1 MQSTKDFYKDLKE
14 EQYIRIRIISEFE
27 ALQAAVERLK
37 YENKQLR
44 RKQEIQKS
52 ELSRVY
58 DALLFFESVRDNMD
72 SDLLEKY
79 DRIGDSV
86 LIQMKGGKNEI

>member
-14 EQYIRIRIISEFE
+14 EQYIRIQIISEFE

-37 YENKQLR
+37 YENMQLR
-44 RKQEIQKS
+44 RKQEIQNS

-72 SDLLEKY
+72 PDLLEKY

-86 LIQMKGGKNEI
+86 LNQMKGGKNEK

>member
-52 ELSRVY
+52 ELNRVY

-72 SDLLEKY
+72 PDLLEKY
-79 DRIGDSV
+79 DKIGDSV
-86 LIQMKGGKNEI
+86 LIQMKGGKNEK